1 MDEFLRFLEKYEA
14 WFYIISGGLALIF
27 IKKMLSAWSELRNAV
42 FGLERELANRRFIS
56 AMTVIIL
63 IILFTGT
70 EFVLVSFIA
79 PGIPDIQPLATP
91 TISLETAPILATPET
106 DGTQLAPQS
115 TASALVTQAAN
126 TEGCEPG
133 KIEWQSP
140 TAGEEIS
147 GTVKLEG
154 TVNPDNFG
162 FYKYEFSQAGS
173 ESWTTIAAG
182 NEKHVEGE
190 LGTWSTGDMP
200 QGDYLIRLVV
210 VDNQNQPYPAC
221 VLPVTITAP

>member
-1 MDEFLRFLEKYEA
+1 MNEFLRFLEEYEA

-27 IKKMLSAWSELRNAV
+27 IRKMLMAWSELRNAV

-56 AMTVIIL
+56 AMTAIIL
-63 IILFTGT
+63 IIFFTGT
-70 EFVLVSFIA
+70 EFILVSFIA
-79 PGIPDIQPLATP
+79 PGLPDIQTLATP
-91 TISLETAPILATPET
+91 TISVDGTPILATAEAN
-106 DGTQLAPQS
+106 GTQLAPMPVES
-115 TASALVTQAAN
+115 TQLTPAAV

-147 GTVKLEG
+147 GTVTLEG

-173 ESWTTIAAG
+173 DSWTTIAAG